1 MRDRGEENAL
11 DGEDQAE
18 RRDEI
23 EHARRSP

>member
-11 DGEDQAE
+11 DSEDQAE

-23 EHARRSP
+23 KHPRRSP